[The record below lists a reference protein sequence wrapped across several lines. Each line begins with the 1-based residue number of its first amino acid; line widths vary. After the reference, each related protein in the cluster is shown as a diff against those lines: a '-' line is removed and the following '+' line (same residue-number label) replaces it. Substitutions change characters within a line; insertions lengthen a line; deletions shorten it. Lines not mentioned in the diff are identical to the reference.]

1 LNCHE
6 IWEYD
11 DQNHIQKLASF
22 IALCDLCHYVK
33 HIGLAGI
40 LAIKGELDYERVVE
54 HFMKV
59 NGCDR
64 ETFEEHRQKAFD
76 QWHERSRYE
85 WNVDLGEYER
95 LVEPGQRSSQ
105 PTFVQLRITAGALA
119 NCFTQLAARKR
130 SQMEM
135 SMSQDVSREQFIL
148 RDLGDGLILQR
159 ATVADTEALAAFNA
173 EVHFDRD
180 TQDPDEGVAA
190 CTRDLMAG
198 DHPTS
203 VAGDFT
209 VVEDTHSGAIVSS
222 LCLISQRWSYGGIEF
237 GVGRPDLVGTHPD
250 FRRRGLVRAQFEV
263 IHQWSAQRGQKMQ
276 AITGSPWFYRQ
287 FGYEMALELGGGRV
301 GYMPHVPK
309 LKDGEAEPYGVRPA
323 TEADLPFIAQV
334 YEHATK
340 RSPVACV
347 RNEALWRYELHGRS
361 EKSVNRSELR
371 VVESAEGETV
381 GFLAHPPHLWGPRL
395 VVTLYEL
402 KRGVSWLAVTP
413 SVIRYLQT
421 TGKAYAVQ
429 GEKKESG
436 AFAFW
441 LGTEH
446 PVYQVIHKRLPDTQP
461 PYAWYVRVPDV
472 PDFLRHVAP
481 VLERRLAKSALVGHT
496 GELKISFYRDGLHLV
511 LENGRLTTVEQWA
524 PTEDDQ
530 GAAKFSDRTFLQL
543 LFGYRAL
550 EELEYA
556 FADCGAGTD
565 EARALLKALFA
576 KQASNLWPVG

>member
-1 LNCHE
+1 
-6 IWEYD
+6 
-11 DQNHIQKLASF
+11 
-22 IALCDLCHYVK
+22 
-33 HIGLAGI
+33 
-40 LAIKGELDYERVVE
+40 
-54 HFMKV
+54 M
-59 NGCDR
+59 
-64 ETFEEHRQKAFD
+64 
-76 QWHERSRYE
+76 
-85 WNVDLGEYER
+85 
-95 LVEPGQRSSQ
+95 
-105 PTFVQLRITAGALA
+105 
-119 NCFTQLAARKR
+119 
-130 SQMEM
+130 
-135 SMSQDVSREQFIL
+135 REQFIL
-148 RDLGDGLILQR
+148 RDLGDGLILRR

-173 EVHFDRD
+173 EVHFARD
-180 TQDPDEGVAA
+180 TQEPDEGVAA
-190 CTRDLMAG
+190 RTRDLMAG

-203 VAGDFT
+203 GAGDFT
-209 VVEDTHSGAIVSS
+209 VVEDTHTGAIVSS
-222 LCLISQRWSYGGIEF
+222 LCLVSQRWSYGGIEF

-250 FRRRGLVRAQFEV
+250 YRRRGLVRAQVEV
-263 IHQWSAQRGQKMQ
+263 IHQWSAERGQKMQ

-309 LKDGEAEPYGVRPA
+309 LKDGAAEPYGVRPA

-334 YEHATK
+334 YEQATK
-340 RSPVACV
+340 RSLVACV
-347 RNEALWRYELHGRS
+347 RDEVLWRYELHGRS

-381 GFLAHPPHLWGPRL
+381 GFLAHPPHVWGPRL

-402 KRGVSWLAVTP
+402 KPGISWLAVTP

-429 GEKKESG
+429 GEKKEFG

-565 EARALLKALFA
+565 EARALLKALFP